1 MRQDGVWHVDDFGRR
16 DEAVQPEAEQW
27 KEEAKSGAIEN
38 AGLLVYANNAAAW
51 AAGLQAGQ
59 MYRMASGDLKI
70 VY

>member
-1 MRQDGVWHVDDFGRR
+1 MGFGMWTILGGGTRR
-16 DEAVQPEAEQW
+16 CSRRLN
-27 KEEAKSGAIEN
+27 SGKKKLSPRAIEN